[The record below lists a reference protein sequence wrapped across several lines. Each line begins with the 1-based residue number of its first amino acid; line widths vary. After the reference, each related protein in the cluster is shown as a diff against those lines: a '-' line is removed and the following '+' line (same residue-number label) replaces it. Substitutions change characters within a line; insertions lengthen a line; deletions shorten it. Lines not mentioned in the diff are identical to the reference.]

1 MKTFTAFLTL
11 AILAFTALVSAATD
25 YENAVKCGKRFPKVS
40 QAIEKFCSKQKDGK
54 LTNDLV
60 VPSEYAKKGVHT
72 IGLKG
77 KKILVNI
84 LGDCAPA
91 QWVPYNW
98 CNAQFN
104 DLCANS
110 VTGYNWRR
118 HGKDDCQWFGISER

>member
-60 VPSEYAKKGVHT
+60 VPSEYAK
-72 IGLKG
+72 
-77 KKILVNI
+77 
-84 LGDCAPA
+84 
-91 QWVPYNW
+91 
-98 CNAQFN
+98 
-104 DLCANS
+104 
-110 VTGYNWRR
+110 
-118 HGKDDCQWFGISER
+118 